1 MSCLPC
7 CCRLRRHGQNSIN
20 REKTIRFGWLS
31 RFPVDLEC
39 RRIVLVA
46 AVLLVLVFILVM
58 AILSVLVLILRIR
71 IILVALGIVKIPAAL
86 GIVILGVLVVVLG
99 TLGILAAPGIVGILG
114 IVKIPAVLEILIIL
128 IVLVILL
135 VVLSVLFLV
144 LRHIWSPRFLSL
156 LVWAALS
163 EIYCVFSAQS
173 FCLSVNQRLSSAA
186 GFDIIRC

>member
-99 TLGILAAPGIVGILG
+99 TLGILASPGIVGILG

-128 IVLVILL
+128 IVLL

>member
-1 MSCLPC
+1 MNCLPC
-7 CCRLRRHGQNSIN
+7 CCRLRRHGQSSIN

-46 AVLLVLVFILVM
+46 AVLLVFILVM

-71 IILVALGIVKIPAAL
+71 IILIALGIVKIPAAL

-163 EIYCVFSAQS
+163 EIYGVFFTQS
-173 FCLSVNQRLSSAA
+173 FWLSVNQRLSSAV